1 MNAAALKLL
10 LFTQLTLNVW
20 LEFTSESTCTGPPP
34 AADNTLILLIIKPI
48 ERASKTALPI
58 VQQTPVIA
66 QSDATVY
73 FNETSACT
81 QHRFVFEHYFL
92 MMLNNL
98 N

>member
-34 AADNTLILLIIKPI
+34 SVDNTPILLIIKPL
-48 ERASKTALPI
+48 ESAPKTASAI

-66 QSDATVY
+66 QSDATVC
-73 FNETSACT
+73 FNET
-81 QHRFVFEHYFL
+81 FNDEII
-92 MMLNNL
+92 
-98 N
+98 